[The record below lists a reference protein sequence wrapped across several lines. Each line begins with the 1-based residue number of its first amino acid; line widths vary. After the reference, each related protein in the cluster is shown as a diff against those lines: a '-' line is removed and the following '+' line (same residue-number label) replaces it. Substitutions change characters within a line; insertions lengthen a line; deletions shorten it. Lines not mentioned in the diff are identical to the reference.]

1 MDTSVIESV
10 ERIRGA
16 DPEDMLGRIKELP
29 KQIQGAWQVTRAAQL
44 PPAYGDVRN
53 ITVIGMGGSAIGG
66 DLAAALLADE
76 LKVPMSVHRDYGLP
90 AFIGRDSLVIAS
102 SYAGNTEE
110 TLSAFEEA
118 RKRGAKVLA
127 LTTGGTL
134 ATQAR
139 AANHPVVTFSYKAR
153 PRATLGYSL
162 GLVLGSLTRLGLT
175 RDLSAD
181 IDAAIAD
188 LAKLEER
195 VHEGARTNDAKK
207 LAIQLY
213 GRVIF
218 AYGAGVMGVMARR
231 VKGQWNENA
240 KNWSAYDVM
249 SELNHNAVVGFPNP
263 QIAREAITV
272 LLLRSDRDNPR
283 HKIRFDVTREL
294 LDRASIQHKSL
305 QFGGTTIVERDG
317 GVLLVR
323 LNYGP
328 RDGHWALPGGLVEDD
343 ETPEEAAVRETHEET
358 GFHVSL
364 EGLLASWMRP
374 GFPILV
380 IVYRARIQR
389 GELRVAPDEAS
400 EARFFPRKE
409 LPPLGEL
416 AWPSTAHGL
425 DAWRAYEPP
434 RP

>member
-10 ERIRGA
+10 ERIRAA
-16 DPEDMLGRIKELP
+16 DPEDMLGRIKELG
-29 KQIQGAWQVTRAAQL
+29 KQIRDAWKIALTSTL
-44 PPAYGDVRN
+44 PPAYADVRN
-53 ITVIGMGGSAIGG
+53 ITVTGMGGSAIGG

-90 AFIGRDSLVIAS
+90 AYVGRDSLVIAS
-102 SYAGNTEE
+102 SYSGNTEE

-139 AANHPVVTFSYKAR
+139 ASNYPVVTFAYKAR

-162 GLVLGSLTRLGLT
+162 GLVLGSLTRLGLV
-175 RDLSAD
+175 RDLSGD
-181 IDAAIAD
+181 LDAAVAD

-207 LAIQLY
+207 LAIELY
-213 GRVIF
+213 GRIVF

-263 QIAREAITV
+263 QIAREAISV
-272 LLLRSDRDNPR
+272 LMLRSDRDNPR

-305 QFGGTTIVERDG
+305 QFAGSNMLSEVLQMTLFTDYVTFYVALLNGADPSPNTSIDYLKER
-317 GVLLVR
+317 
-323 LNYGP
+323 
-328 RDGHWALPGGLVEDD
+328 
-343 ETPEEAAVRETHEET
+343 
-358 GFHVSL
+358 
-364 EGLLASWMRP
+364 LAK
-374 GFPILV
+374 G
-380 IVYRARIQR
+380 
-389 GELRVAPDEAS
+389 
-400 EARFFPRKE
+400 
-409 LPPLGEL
+409 
-416 AWPSTAHGL
+416 
-425 DAWRAYEPP
+425 
-434 RP
+434 

>member
-10 ERIRGA
+10 ERIRAA
-16 DPEDMLGRIKELP
+16 DPDDMLGRIKELG
-29 KQIQGAWQVTRAAQL
+29 KQIRDSWQIARAAQL
-44 PPAYGDVRN
+44 PPAYADVRN

-90 AFIGRDSLVIAS
+90 AYVGRDSLVIAS
-102 SYAGNTEE
+102 SYSGNTEE

-118 RKRGAKVLA
+118 RKRGAKVLV

-139 AANHPVVTFSYKAR
+139 AGNYPVVTFSYKAR

-162 GLVLGSLTRLGLT
+162 GLVLGSLTRLGLV

-181 IDAAIAD
+181 IDAAVAD

-207 LAIQLY
+207 LAIELY
-213 GRVIF
+213 GRIIF

-263 QIAREAITV
+263 QVARDAITV

-305 QFGGTTIVERDG
+305 QFGGSNLLSEVLQMTFFTDYVSFYVALLNGADPSPNTAIDYLKER
-317 GVLLVR
+317 
-323 LNYGP
+323 
-328 RDGHWALPGGLVEDD
+328 
-343 ETPEEAAVRETHEET
+343 
-358 GFHVSL
+358 
-364 EGLLASWMRP
+364 LAK
-374 GFPILV
+374 G
-380 IVYRARIQR
+380 
-389 GELRVAPDEAS
+389 
-400 EARFFPRKE
+400 
-409 LPPLGEL
+409 
-416 AWPSTAHGL
+416 
-425 DAWRAYEPP
+425 
-434 RP
+434 

>member
-1 MDTSVIESV
+1 
-10 ERIRGA
+10 
-16 DPEDMLGRIKELP
+16 LGRIKELP

-102 SYAGNTEE
+102 SYSGNTEE

-139 AANHPVVTFSYKAR
+139 AANYPVVTFSYKAR

-162 GLVLGSLTRLGLT
+162 GLVLGSLTRLGLI

-181 IDAAIAD
+181 IDAAVAD
-188 LAKLEER
+188 LARLEER

-207 LAIQLY
+207 LAIELH
-213 GRVIF
+213 GRIIF

-305 QFGGTTIVERDG
+305 EFGGTNMLSE
-317 GVLLVR
+317 VLQMTLFTDYVSFYVALLNGADPSPNTAIDYLKDR
-323 LNYGP
+323 LAKG
-328 RDGHWALPGGLVEDD
+328 
-343 ETPEEAAVRETHEET
+343 
-358 GFHVSL
+358 
-364 EGLLASWMRP
+364 
-374 GFPILV
+374 
-380 IVYRARIQR
+380 
-389 GELRVAPDEAS
+389 
-400 EARFFPRKE
+400 
-409 LPPLGEL
+409 
-416 AWPSTAHGL
+416 
-425 DAWRAYEPP
+425 
-434 RP
+434 

>member
-1 MDTSVIESV
+1 
-10 ERIRGA
+10 
-16 DPEDMLGRIKELP
+16 
-29 KQIQGAWQVTRAAQL
+29 
-44 PPAYGDVRN
+44 
-53 ITVIGMGGSAIGG
+53 
-66 DLAAALLADE
+66 
-76 LKVPMSVHRDYGLP
+76 MSVHRDYGLP

-102 SYAGNTEE
+102 SYSGNTEE
-110 TLSAFEEA
+110 TLSAFDEA

-139 AANHPVVTFSYKAR
+139 AANYPVVTFSYKAR

-162 GLVLGSLTRLGLT
+162 GLVLGSLTRLGLI

-181 IDAAIAD
+181 IDAAVAD

-207 LAIQLY
+207 LAIELY
-213 GRVIF
+213 GRIVF

-305 QFGGTTIVERDG
+305 QFGGTNLLSE
-317 GVLLVR
+317 VLQMTLFTDYVSFYVALLNGADPSPNTAIDYLKDR
-323 LNYGP
+323 LAKG
-328 RDGHWALPGGLVEDD
+328 
-343 ETPEEAAVRETHEET
+343 
-358 GFHVSL
+358 
-364 EGLLASWMRP
+364 
-374 GFPILV
+374 
-380 IVYRARIQR
+380 
-389 GELRVAPDEAS
+389 
-400 EARFFPRKE
+400 
-409 LPPLGEL
+409 
-416 AWPSTAHGL
+416 
-425 DAWRAYEPP
+425 
-434 RP
+434 

>member
-10 ERIRGA
+10 ERIRAA

-102 SYAGNTEE
+102 SYSGNTEE

-139 AANHPVVTFSYKAR
+139 AANYPVVTFSYKAR

-162 GLVLGSLTRLGLT
+162 GLVLGSLTRLGLI

-207 LAIQLY
+207 LAIELH
-213 GRVIF
+213 GRIIF

-305 QFGGTTIVERDG
+305 QFGGTNLLSE
-317 GVLLVR
+317 VLQMTLFTDYVSFYVALLNGADPSPNTAIDYLKDR
-323 LNYGP
+323 LAKG
-328 RDGHWALPGGLVEDD
+328 
-343 ETPEEAAVRETHEET
+343 
-358 GFHVSL
+358 
-364 EGLLASWMRP
+364 
-374 GFPILV
+374 
-380 IVYRARIQR
+380 
-389 GELRVAPDEAS
+389 
-400 EARFFPRKE
+400 
-409 LPPLGEL
+409 
-416 AWPSTAHGL
+416 
-425 DAWRAYEPP
+425 
-434 RP
+434 

>member
-10 ERIRGA
+10 ERIRAA

-102 SYAGNTEE
+102 SYSGNTEE

-139 AANHPVVTFSYKAR
+139 AANYPVVTFSYKAR

-162 GLVLGSLTRLGLT
+162 GLVLGSLARLGLT

-294 LDRASIQHKSL
+294 LDRASVQHKSL
-305 QFGGTTIVERDG
+305 QFGGTNLLSE
-317 GVLLVR
+317 VLQMTLFTDYVSFYVALLNGADPSPNTAIDYLKDR
-323 LNYGP
+323 LAKG
-328 RDGHWALPGGLVEDD
+328 
-343 ETPEEAAVRETHEET
+343 
-358 GFHVSL
+358 
-364 EGLLASWMRP
+364 
-374 GFPILV
+374 
-380 IVYRARIQR
+380 
-389 GELRVAPDEAS
+389 
-400 EARFFPRKE
+400 
-409 LPPLGEL
+409 
-416 AWPSTAHGL
+416 
-425 DAWRAYEPP
+425 
-434 RP
+434 